1 MTREALA
8 QLAPS
13 CCCKYGQSSFR
24 STLRCC
30 PALLQVHAKLELLT
44 SPGMK
49 MDAFRSARAYDLWQ
63 LAELAQDEACKN
75 EILSSDFGPSA
86 VFLLQDA
93 QFPSMQAAAAV
104 LIRRLVANS
113 PEHGQQLTNCGG
125 YALYSA
131 LPRVM
136 CCG

>member
-1 MTREALA
+1 M
-8 QLAPS
+8 
-13 CCCKYGQSSFR
+13 
-24 STLRCC
+24 
-30 PALLQVHAKLELLT
+30 QVHAKLELLT

-75 EILSSDFGPSA
+75 EILSSDFGPNA

-93 QFPSMQAAAAV
+93 QFPSIQAAAAV

-125 YALYSA
+125 STPHCWGLLIIHGLGHHLRLCFSCF
-131 LPRVM
+131 L
-136 CCG
+136 